1 VVLKWQA
8 KWTSEYRLQRKGA
21 RDAPASRDS
30 SLALVRSAHKTRRR
44 RRRHITAV
52 SPSSRPFPAVGP
64 VSLQLPET
72 MASGL
77 DMSLDDLIKKS
88 KSRPK
93 ANPASSSGPAR
104 RAPHPAR
111 AAPYPPAAPKVRRV
125 RPAPSLPRVSL
136 RQKTLT
142 PPPPAGLCPLVPPR
156 PVPPPTRP
164 TGSTPSTSP
173 L

>member
-1 VVLKWQA
+1 MASEVNPVD
-8 KWTSEYRLQRKGA
+8 SEYGERELLAHPRA
-21 RDAPASRDS
+21 ATP
-30 SLALVRSAHKTRRR
+30 SLALVCRAHEKRRR
-44 RRRHITAV
+44 HRHITAA
-52 SPSSRPFPAVGP
+52 SPLSRPFPAVGP

-72 MASGL
+72 MSSGL
-77 DMSLDDLIKKS
+77 DMSLDDLIKQS

-104 RAPHPAR
+104 RAPQPAR

-125 RPAPSLPRVSL
+125 RPAPSLPPGSL
-136 RQKTLT
+136 RQKN
-142 PPPPAGLCPLVPPR
+142 PNAAAAGPCPLVPTR
-156 PVPPPTRP
+156 PAPQPTRL